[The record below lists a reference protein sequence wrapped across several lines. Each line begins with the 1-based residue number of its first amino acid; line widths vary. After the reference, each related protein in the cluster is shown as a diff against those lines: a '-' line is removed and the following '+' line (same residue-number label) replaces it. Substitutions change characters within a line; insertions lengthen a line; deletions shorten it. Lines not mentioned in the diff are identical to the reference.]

1 MTKRS
6 ELETIWRGILYL
18 NDETRRKEGG
28 EERGRKFFLKK
39 GEVGKE
45 KGNSRAVMFSMAV
58 LCNY

>member
-1 MTKRS
+1 MSQRRFGGEFCILTMRLEGKKEEKR
-6 ELETIWRGILYL
+6 
-18 NDETRRKEGG
+18 EGG
-28 EERGRKFFLKK
+28 SFFLKK

>member
-1 MTKRS
+1 MRLEGKKEEKR
-6 ELETIWRGILYL
+6 
-18 NDETRRKEGG
+18 EGG
-28 EERGRKFFLKK
+28 SFFLKK